1 ESYGRYWREVFRLPT
16 MNHRKLARQL
26 DRVIGGLDHLDAA
39 LAAGLGAV
47 LALAPNRPR
56 DIGGIWL
63 VQPHPT
69 RTTRPHR
76 HK

>member
-1 ESYGRYWREVFRLPT
+1 

-47 LALAPNRPR
+47 LALPHSGNWDMAGCGWCSGTAPSQKPESLYQRFIDR
-56 DIGGIWL
+56 ESRRI
-63 VQPHPT
+63 
-69 RTTRPHR
+69 
-76 HK
+76 